1 MAIVIEI
8 KVYQGYYHSL
18 DAVVKA
24 DDTLKIKTDISNAT
38 FTIVI
43 DNKDGFIANAGKL
56 ISFELTQGD
65 GEKTIG
71 TVSSSGSS
79 IKNYGIYI
87 DSAGSIPGIDAPPRI
102 IRVS

>member
-1 MAIVIEI
+1 MDIVIEI
-8 KVYQGYYHSL
+8 KNYQGYYHSL

-24 DDTLKIKTDISNAT
+24 GDTLKIKTSISNAT
-38 FTIVI
+38 FTVVI
-43 DNKDGFIANAGKL
+43 DNRDGFIASVGKL

-65 GEKTIG
+65 GEITIG
-71 TVSSSGSS
+71 TVSSSGDS
-79 IKNYGIYI
+79 IKIYGIYI